1 MGRPPLVKLAPAHS
15 ARLLLLGLAV
25 LALVAF
31 LVMLSPEWLT
41 GDDPLGVVEGSIGWH
56 SAPPP
61 ADIPLETF
69 LPGQKRDL
77 SPAQALAEN
86 LASPITPHNPAPPPF
101 RASWL
106 SAPELTRASDCMAS
120 AIYYEAAG
128 ESDAGQIAVA
138 QVILNRLRHP
148 RFPKDVCG
156 VVYQGSDR
164 ASGCQ
169 FTFSCDGALAR
180 KPDPAGMARARRIA
194 DLALHGLI
202 SPIAGQATHYHAISI
217 VPVWAHEMHKV
228 AIIGHH
234 VFYRPPADYGPYPAL
249 GAAVV
254 AISAP
259 AGAAQPSTL
268 QAPVDGTLSIAKGAV
283 VGRAGLAGR
292 ATAPEAPAPQPAPA
306 PANDRPRSYFAKPQR
321 HAGALA
327 LPSPP

>member
-1 MGRPPLVKLAPAHS
+1 VSPLLVRLAPAHS
-15 ARLLLLGLAV
+15 ARLLLLGLAI
-25 LALVAF
+25 LALAAF
-31 LVMLSPEWLT
+31 LVMLAPEWLT

-56 SAPPP
+56 SAPPA

-77 SPAQALAEN
+77 TPAQALAEN
-86 LASPITPHNPAPPPF
+86 LASPLTPRNPAPPPF
-101 RASWL
+101 HASWL

-164 ASGCQ
+164 GPKQTSGCQ
-169 FTFSCDGALAR
+169 FTFSCDGSLAR
-180 KPDPAGMARARRIA
+180 RPDPTGMARARRIA

-202 SPIAGQATHYHAISI
+202 SPIAGQATHYHTIWI
-217 VPVWAHEMHKV
+217 VPVWAHEMRKV
-228 AIIGHH
+228 AILGHH
-234 VFYRPPADYGPYPAL
+234 VFYRPPVDYGLYPAL
-249 GAAVV
+249 GAATP
-254 AISAP
+254 AMPTP
-259 AGAAQPSTL
+259 AGSAQPTAP
-268 QAPVDGTLSIAKGAV
+268 QAPVGGAPPV
-283 VGRAGLAGR
+283 AAASGAESNGRAM
-292 ATAPEAPAPQPAPA
+292 APAAPAPQPAPA
-306 PANDRPRSYFAKPQR
+306 PANDQPRSYFAKPQR

>member
-1 MGRPPLVKLAPAHS
+1 MSSPLVRLAPAHN
-15 ARLLLLGLAV
+15 ARLLLLGLAI

-31 LVMLSPEWLT
+31 LVMLAPEWLT

-56 SAPPP
+56 SAPPA

-86 LASPITPHNPAPPPF
+86 LASPITPRNPAPPPF
-101 RASWL
+101 HASWL
-106 SAPELTRASDCMAS
+106 SAPELARASDCMAS

-156 VVYQGSDR
+156 VVYQGADR

-169 FTFSCDGALAR
+169 FTFSCDGSLAR
-180 KPDPAGMARARRIA
+180 RPDAAGMARARRIA

-202 SPIAGQATHYHAISI
+202 SPIAGQATHYHSITI

-234 VFYRPPADYGPYPAL
+234 VFYRPPADYGPYPAP
-249 GAAVV
+249 GASTAA
-254 AISAP
+254 AIPTP
-259 AGAAQPSTL
+259 AGATQPSAS
-268 QAPVDGTLSIAKGAV
+268 QAPVEGTLPGAAAS
-283 VGRAGLAGR
+283 GA
-292 ATAPEAPAPQPAPA
+292 APNGHAMAPAAPATQPAPS
-306 PANDRPRSYFAKPQR
+306 PANDHPRSYFAKPQR
-321 HAGALA
+321 HVGTLA